1 MLISDVIRSK
11 GDLVV
16 TITPDQ
22 TVKTLIDRLD
32 EHRIGALVVSTDGKA
47 IAGIVSERDV
57 VRRLHRDGAAVLE
70 QKVSDIMT
78 ADVRT
83 CTPQDNLEHTA
94 RVMTEMRVR
103 HLPVVAGDE
112 LVAIISIGDVVKNR
126 IDELQ
131 VERDQLVDY
140 IHR

>member
-1 MLISDVIRSK
+1 MLISDVMRNK

-16 TITPDQ
+16 TIAPDRS
-22 TVKTLIDRLD
+22 VRTLIDLLD
-32 EHRIGALVVSTDGKA
+32 EHRIGAVVVSTDGTT

-57 VRRLHRDGAAVLE
+57 VRRLHRDGAAVLDE
-70 QKVSDIMT
+70 SVADIMT
-78 ADVRT
+78 SDVRT
-83 CTPQDNLEHTA
+83 CTPEDDLEHVA
-94 RVMTEMRVR
+94 GVMTEARVR
-103 HLPVVAGDE
+103 HLPVVTDGR
-112 LVAIISIGDVVKNR
+112 LVAIVSIGDVVKNR

>member
-1 MLISDVIRSK
+1 MRISDVIRSK

-16 TITPDQ
+16 TVAPEE
-22 TVKTLIDRLD
+22 TVKTLIDMLD
-32 EHRIGALVVSTDGKA
+32 EHRIGALVVSSDGKT

-70 QKVSDIMT
+70 LKVSDIMT

-83 CTPQDNLEHTA
+83 AAPEDNIEHIA
-94 RVMTEMRVR
+94 MVMTEARVR
-103 HLPVVAGDE
+103 HLPVVSGGE
-112 LVAIISIGDVVKNR
+112 LVAIISIGDVVKHR

-131 VERDQLVDY
+131 IERDQLVDY

>member
-16 TITPDQ
+16 TITPEQ
-22 TVKTLIDRLD
+22 TVKTLIDKLD
-32 EHRIGALVVSTDGKA
+32 EHKIGALVVSSDGKS
-47 IAGIVSERDV
+47 IDGIVSERDV

-70 QKVSDIMT
+70 QTVSDIMT

-83 CTPQDNLEHTA
+83 CAPEDNLEDTA
-94 RVMTEMRVR
+94 KVMTDIRVR
-103 HLPVVAGDE
+103 HLPVVSGGE
-112 LVAIISIGDVVKNR
+112 LVAIISIGDVVKHR
-126 IDELQ
+126 MVELEI
-131 VERDQLVDY
+131 ERDQLVDY

>member
-16 TITPDQ
+16 TIAPGRRPSRRSSTCSTSTVSVPWWFHRRHDHRRHRERARRRPPPAPGRRGVLDQ
-22 TVKTLIDRLD
+22 P
-32 EHRIGALVVSTDGKA
+32 
-47 IAGIVSERDV
+47 
-57 VRRLHRDGAAVLE
+57 
-70 QKVSDIMT
+70 VSDIMT

-83 CTPQDNLEHTA
+83 AAPDDNIEDMA
-94 RVMTEMRVR
+94 RVMTEPGCGTCRSSSD
-103 HLPVVAGDE
+103 GE
-112 LVAIISIGDVVKNR
+112 LVAIISIGDVVKHR

>member
-1 MLISDVIRSK
+1 MRISDVIRSK

-16 TITPDQ
+16 TITPEQ
-22 TVKTLIDRLD
+22 TVKTLIEQLD
-32 EHRIGALVVSTDGKA
+32 EHGIGALVVSNDGKT

-70 QKVSDIMT
+70 QTVADIMT
-78 ADVRT
+78 ADVKT
-83 CTPQDNLEHTA
+83 AAPGDNIEDTA
-94 RVMTEMRVR
+94 RVMTQARVR
-103 HLPVVAGDE
+103 HLPIVSGGE
-112 LVAIISIGDVVKNR
+112 LVAIISIGDVVKHR

>member
-1 MLISDVIRSK
+1 MLISEVIRSK

-16 TITPDQ
+16 TIAPDQ
-22 TVKTLIDRLD
+22 SVKTLIEMLD
-32 EHRIGALVVSTDGKA
+32 EHRIGALVVSTDGKT

-57 VRRLHRDGAAVLE
+57 VRRLHSDGADVLVL
-70 QKVSDIMT
+70 KVSDIMT

-83 CTPQDNLEHTA
+83 ATPEDNLEHIA
-94 RVMTEMRVR
+94 RVMTDARVR
-103 HLPVVAGDE
+103 HLPIVTDGE

>member
-16 TITPDQ
+16 TVPPDA
-22 TVKTLIDRLD
+22 TVKALIELLDR
-32 EHRIGALVVSTDGKA
+32 HGIGALVVSTDGKT
-47 IAGIVSERDV
+47 IGGIVSERDV

-70 QKVSDIMT
+70 QQVSDIMT
-78 ADVRT
+78 ADVTT
-83 CTPQDNLEHTA
+83 CTPEDNLEHTA
-94 RVMTEMRVR
+94 AVMTDKRVR
-103 HLPVVAGDE
+103 HLPVVAHGE
-112 LVAIISIGDVVKNR
+112 LVAIISIGDVVKHR